1 MKNKR
6 TLDPYEEDIL
16 KSYENDEWVSVNDLE
31 EKKEGYANIAKATF
45 KKNKVISIK
54 LSEKDYIDIQSKSI
68 EENIPYQTL
77 ISSIIHKYLTGKL
90 VEKVL

>member
-16 KSYENDEWVSVNDLE
+16 KSYENDEWISVNDLE
-31 EKKEGYANIAKATF
+31 EKKEGYADIAKATF

>member
-1 MKNKR
+1 MKNKIV
-6 TLDPYEEDIL
+6 LDAYEDDIL
-16 KSYENDEWVSVNDLE
+16 KSYENGEWQSVDDLE
-31 EKKEGYANIAKATF
+31 EKKEEYANIVKSTL

-54 LSEKDYIDIQSKSI
+54 LSEKDYIDIHSKSI

-90 VEKVL
+90 IEKVS

>member
-16 KSYENDEWVSVNDLE
+16 KSYENDEWVSVDNLE
-31 EKKEGYANIAKATF
+31 EKKEEYANIAKATF

>member
-1 MKNKR
+1 MKNKIM
-6 TLDPYEEDIL
+6 LDAYEDDIL
-16 KSYENDEWVSVNDLE
+16 KSYENGEWQSVDDLE
-31 EKKEGYANIAKATF
+31 EKKEEYANIVKSTL

-54 LSEKDYIDIQSKSI
+54 LSEKDYIDIHSKSI

-90 VEKVL
+90 IEKVS